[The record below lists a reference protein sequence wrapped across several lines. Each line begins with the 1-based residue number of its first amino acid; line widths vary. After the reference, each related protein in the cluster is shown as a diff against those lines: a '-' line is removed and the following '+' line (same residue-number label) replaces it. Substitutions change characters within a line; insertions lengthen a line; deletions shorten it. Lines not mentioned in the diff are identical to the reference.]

1 MSDTVK
7 KVLLGAVAGALL
19 VLFYHHVS
27 GERAKRDPGARA
39 GAPQA
44 GPAGARPGAGPG
56 AGPGT
61 AGRPAGAAGPP
72 GAGGGGPPVAVV
84 VAPVRSERLSF
95 ELEALGTAGANESVD
110 VTAKVAN
117 QVAAVRFAE
126 GQQVRKG
133 EVLVELDGTQ
143 ARADLAVAEAALAE
157 SRSQYQRSRELYTT
171 RVLSDA
177 QIEQIEATFKAN
189 EARVASARSRVG
201 DTVIRAPFA
210 GRVGLRRVSVGS
222 LISPGTVITTL
233 DDTSTIKLDFTI
245 PETFIQAVQPG
256 LEIAARSVAYPDVT
270 FSGRV
275 ASVDSR
281 VDPATRSVTVRA
293 LLPNAEGRLK
303 PGMFLTVRLARGAVD
318 ALLVPEQALVPEQG
332 DVYVFLVRDDAVEK
346 RRVRLGQRRVG
357 DVQVVEGLVE
367 GDIVVTEGTQKLRE
381 GAKVRVQPGPGP
393 DGAPPGGGT
402 GVGTGAPPPAA
413 AGKAP

>member
-7 KVLLGAVAGALL
+7 KVLIGAVAGALL

-27 GERAKRDPGARA
+27 EERAKRDPGARA

-56 AGPGT
+56 AAPGA

-117 QVAAVRFAE
+117 QVTVVRFAE

-177 QIEQIEATFKAN
+177 QIEQIEAN
-189 EARVASARSRVG
+189 EARVASARSRVA
-201 DTVIRAPFA
+201 DTVVRAPFA

-245 PETFIQAVQPG
+245 PETFIPAVQPG
-256 LEIAARSVAYPDVT
+256 LEIAAHSVAYPEVT
-270 FSGRV
+270 FAGRV
-275 ASVDSR
+275 ASMDSR

-332 DVYVFLVRDDAVEK
+332 DVYVFVVRDDAVEK

-357 DVQVVEGLVE
+357 DVQVLEGLVE
-367 GDIVVTEGTQKLRE
+367 GDIVVTEGTQKLRD
-381 GAKVRVQPGPGP
+381 GTTVRVQPGPGEAA
-393 DGAPPGGGT
+393 APPGPSGGA
-402 GVGTGAPPPAA
+402 GSGATPAA
-413 AGKAP
+413 AGQTR